1 MTSQFDES
9 VKSILGSLALGGA
22 ALASGY
28 KHGELMSRGYK
39 SPQQS
44 IEQKIETSERPAK
57 EDSVSKNTPIK
68 ARPYMS
74 REAGTSQEKVRRSYQ
89 RLTSS
94 GLSHNAAIGIIANLK
109 AEAGEELRSDMVQ
122 KGGGP
127 GRGIVQWEKGG
138 RFDKDRINLVAF
150 AKKKGK
156 PWTDFTTQIDFI
168 IHEMET
174 HPEYKRVK
182 QMLNNADSVED
193 ATLIFL
199 KKYEKAGIPHTEKRL
214 KYAKELERTIR

>member
-1 MTSQFDES
+1 MILQFDES

-39 SPQQS
+39 SPKQS
-44 IEQKIETSERPAK
+44 IEQKIETSERPSK
-57 EDSVSKNTPIK
+57 EPQSIKSTPIK

-74 REAGTSQEKVRRSYQ
+74 QDAGLPSEKIRHSYRR
-89 RLTSS
+89 LVSS
-94 GLSHNAAIGIIANLK
+94 GLSRIAAIGIIANLK
-109 AEAGEELRSDMVQ
+109 AEAGEDLRADIVQ
-122 KGGGP
+122 RGGGP

-138 RFDKDRINLVAF
+138 RFDKDRINLVSF
-150 AKKKGK
+150 AKEKGK

-182 QMLNNADSVED
+182 QMLNNADSVEE
-193 ATLIFL
+193 ATHIFL
-199 KKYEKAGIPHTEKRL
+199 KKYEKAGIPHTQKRL
-214 KYAKELERTIR
+214 KYAKELEQTIR

>member
-1 MTSQFDES
+1 MISQFDES

-22 ALASGY
+22 SLVSGY

-44 IEQKIETSERPAK
+44 IEQKIETSERPKKSQSAK
-57 EDSVSKNTPIK
+57 STPIK

-74 REAGTSQEKVRRSYQ
+74 QGVETSSEKVRHSYQ
-89 RLTSS
+89 RLVSS
-94 GLSHNAAIGIIANLK
+94 GLSRVAAIGIIANLK
-109 AEAGEELRSDMVQ
+109 AEAGEELRSDIEQ

-127 GRGIVQWEKGG
+127 GRGVVQWEKGG
-138 RFDKDRINLVAF
+138 RFDKDRINLVSF

-182 QMLNNADSVED
+182 QMLNNADSAED

-214 KYAKELERTIR
+214 KYAKELEQTIR